1 MGYEILELTAEQKAI
16 VDANYESKTIN
27 EMVPMVFGPEAKPDS
42 RTTEGRSIKAYL
54 ANDNR
59 KPLPSDFSPSS
70 TMELSDSQK
79 QQIEQMAPRMP
90 KDGGMLELARIVWGN
105 SSITPLHKE
114 ARLVFSYLKEVYPE
128 GINVNEEPVEDTVW
142 TPPPTM
148 SGLVGLVNGFVQQS
162 NNDKTYNLNVIKP
175 NERKCLEQLM
185 MYMRVFRFKYVASQ
199 YDKRVDRDL
208 FLSTFIRWTH
218 TKPDLTEIEVDQM
231 ISAAEETV
239 NIAQIGRSIQR
250 IDKMHEEIAAGEVK
264 DDNGKKIKL
273 GMAEVELIGSVRTK
287 YDAAKKRLESLMKTL
302 ETTRSERLK
311 GVQAKYTSIW
321 DLLEPWMKDEERRN
335 KWIDAGI
342 AEKEEDAAEV
352 ERLSG
357 LEDLIAVVS
366 GQTKEEGRA

>member
-114 ARLVFSYLKEVYPE
+114 ARLVFSHLKEVYPE

-264 DDNGKKIKL
+264 DDNGKKVKL

-321 DLLEPWMKDEERRN
+321 DLLEPWMKDDERRN

-366 GQTKEEGRA
+366 GQTKDEAKR